1 MIYKFLFCLPFGSLF
16 GCLLGSQIDQK
27 QVPETTSKTDQK
39 SVQKIASKWSQRA
52 PKREPKLSKMTS
64 WISPSS
70 TSAPKWP
77 LRHRF
82 RSPFGSIW
90 GSFLKDFWS
99 ETTLQKATVQTTAT
113 TEMKRKLQPRQ
124 PRPASDRTIENPG
137 WNTTQLYEDSA
148 KTKLHPATIMK
159 TKAVQYGRKLKKTLA
174 HTTPHKTTAET
185 KPQLKHNRREPQQLP
200 HRNIRKLQPRPHY
213 RKP

>member
-1 MIYKFLFCLPFGSLF
+1 MTKSKIFKFLFRLPFWVPFWVLF
-16 GCLLGSQIDQK
+16 GVPNRSKIGPRDHFKNWPKKVYQKRSQ
-27 QVPETTSKTDQK
+27 
-39 SVQKIASKWSQRA
+39 KWSQRG
-52 PKREPKLSKMTS
+52 PKREPKSSTMTS

-113 TEMKRKLQPRQ
+113 TEMKRKLEPRQ
-124 PRPASDRTIENPG
+124 PRPASDRTIENLG
-137 WNTTQLYEDSA
+137 WHTTPQWEDST
-148 KTKLHPATIMK
+148 KTKPHPATIMSPR
-159 TKAVQYGRKLKKTLA
+159 QYNT
-174 HTTPHKTTAET
+174 EE
-185 KPQLKHNRREPQQLP
+185 NW
-200 HRNIRKLQPRPHY
+200 